1 MTKNRT
7 KNLLKMV
14 SVICVMAMIAVF
26 FAYSAPRTADAAT
39 DATTKSYQEQIAEA
53 TQKQKELKEKLNTLK
68 AEMSDAVTYKSS
80 LDELANVTYSKIVA
94 AEALT
99 AELEIKISE
108 AEKGIAEKEEAI
120 DATFNN
126 FLERMRVSY
135 EEGEASYLSI
145 ILGSESMTDLLSKM
159 DMVSSMLEYDRNLK
173 NQYQSEKEELE
184 ATKKT
189 LEDDKAL
196 QTQLLETLKEDK
208 AHYET
213 LAQQQAT
220 YINSLQNDVN
230 ATNSA
235 YEKAKAEENRLD
247 KQLQAYLKSLQEK
260 EQTVYVGGEFIWP
273 LPGHNYIS
281 SGFGWRTLGGV
292 RDNHRGIDIPAPYGT
307 PIKASNS
314 GTVVTATGSGS
325 YGNYVVINHGGG
337 KSTLYAHMSSIAVG
351 VNQKVTQGQVIGYV
365 GSTGYSTGNHLHIE
379 VRIDGVCKNP
389 LSYLSR

>member
-1 MTKNRT
+1 MEKNRIT
-7 KNLLKMV
+7 KFLRTV
-14 SVICVMAMIAVF
+14 SAVMALSLVIVA
-26 FAYSAPRTADAAT
+26 FAYSAPRTAKAAT

-53 TQKQKELKEKLNTLK
+53 TQKQKELKAKLNSLK
-68 AEMSDAVTYKSS
+68 SEMSDAVSYKSS
-80 LDELANVTYSKIVA
+80 LDELANVTYNKIAA

-99 AELEIKISE
+99 AELEIKISD

-120 DATFNN
+120 ETTFNN

-145 ILGSESMTDLLSKM
+145 ILGSENMSDLLAKM

-189 LEDDKAL
+189 LEEDKAL
-196 QTQLLETLKEDK
+196 QTELLETLKEDK
-208 AHYET
+208 AHYDS
-213 LAQQQAT
+213 LAKQQAT
-220 YINSLQNDVN
+220 YISSLQADVN

-273 LPGHNYIS
+273 LPGHTYIS

-292 RDNHRGIDIPAPYGT
+292 RDNHRGIDIPAPYAT
-307 PIKASNS
+307 PIRASNG
-314 GTVVTATGSGS
+314 GTIVTATGSGS

-351 VNQKVTQGQVIGYV
+351 VNQKVTQGQIIGYV

-379 VRIDGVCKNP
+379 VRIDGVCQNP
-389 LSYLSR
+389 LNYLSR

>member
-1 MTKNRT
+1 MKKGIA
-7 KNLLKMV
+7 KNLFRVLSVVLVCAMV
-14 SVICVMAMIAVF
+14 AVF
-26 FAYSAPRTADAAT
+26 FAYSAPEMADAA
-39 DATTKSYQEQIAEA
+39 DATTKSYQDQIAEA
-53 TQKQKELKEKLNTLK
+53 TQKQKELKAKLNALN
-68 AEMSDAVTYKSS
+68 AEMADAVTYKSS

-94 AEALT
+94 AEALC

-108 AEKGIAEKEEAI
+108 AETGIAEKEIAI
-120 DATFNN
+120 ETTFNK

-145 ILGSESMTDLLSKM
+145 ILGSENMSDLLSKM

-173 NQYQSEKEELE
+173 NQYQSEKDELE
-184 ATKKT
+184 ATKKA
-189 LEDDKAL
+189 LEDDRVL
-196 QTQLLETLKEDK
+196 QAELLETLKEDK
-208 AHYET
+208 AHYDQ
-213 LAQQQAT
+213 LANEQAT
-220 YINSLQNDVN
+220 YINSLQSDVN

-247 KQLQAYLKSLQEK
+247 KELQAYLKSLQEK

-273 LPGHNYIS
+273 LPGHSYVS

-292 RDNHRGIDIPAPYGT
+292 RDYHRGIDIPAPYGT
-307 PIKASNS
+307 PIKASNG

-337 KSTLYAHMSSIAVG
+337 KSTLYAHMSSIAVS
-351 VNQKVTQGQVIGYV
+351 VNQKVSQGQVIGYV

-379 VRIDGVCKNP
+379 VRINGECQNP
-389 LSYLSR
+389 LKYLAR

>member
-1 MTKNRT
+1 MTKNRI
-7 KNLLKMV
+7 NRLLRAV
-14 SVICVMAMIAVF
+14 SVAAAFVLCFVSV
-26 FAYSAPRTADAAT
+26 AYSVPRTAEAAT

-53 TQKQKELKEKLNTLK
+53 TQKQKELKEKLNSLK
-68 AEMSDAVTYKSS
+68 SEMSDAVSYKSS
-80 LDELANVTYSKIVA
+80 LDELANVTYNKIAA

-99 AELEIKISE
+99 AELEVKISE
-108 AEKGIAEKEEAI
+108 TETSITEKEEAI
-120 DATFNN
+120 EITFNN

-145 ILGSESMTDLLSKM
+145 ILGSESMSDFLSKM

-173 NQYQSEKEELE
+173 NRYQSEKEELE

-189 LEDDKAL
+189 LEEDRQL
-196 QTQLLETLKEDK
+196 QEELLETLKEDK
-208 AHYET
+208 SHYES
-213 LAQQQAT
+213 LAEQQAT
-220 YINSLQNDVN
+220 YISSLQSDVN

-247 KQLQAYLKSLQEK
+247 AQLQAYLKSLQEK

-273 LPGHNYIS
+273 LPGQSYIS
-281 SGFGWRTLGGV
+281 SAFGWRTLGGV
-292 RDNHRGIDIPAPYGT
+292 RDYHRGIDIPAPYAT
-307 PIKASNS
+307 PIRASNG

-351 VNQKVTQGQVIGYV
+351 VNQSVTQGQIIGYV

-379 VRIDGVCKNP
+379 VRINGECKNP
-389 LSYLSR
+389 LNYLSR